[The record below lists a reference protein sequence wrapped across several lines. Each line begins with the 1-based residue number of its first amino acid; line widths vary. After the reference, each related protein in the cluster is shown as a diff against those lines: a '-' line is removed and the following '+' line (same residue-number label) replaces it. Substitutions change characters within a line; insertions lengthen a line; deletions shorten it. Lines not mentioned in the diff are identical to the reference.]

1 MPNWCSNR
9 LKITGPKK
17 DLQTIKKALVS
28 QNDKGENLVF
38 SFQAL
43 VPMPENLRTM
53 GGLPLKE
60 KPRLTD
66 GQRARVAVDFANG
79 LIDQVEAYEKSED
92 AYLIQNDDWYNWG
105 IINWGTKWDV
115 GHAHLLDQIE
125 TAGVLIYDFETAW
138 SPPRSWVR
146 RASPKFPTL
155 RFELLYAEPG
165 MDFAGQT
172 VYEAGGLLED
182 EGAPGD
188 DIPAY
193 LRALGWEEGAEWM
206 LPSKEEDANDA

>member
-1 MPNWCSNR
+1 MPNWCANR

-17 DLQTIKKALVS
+17 DLQAIKKALVS
-28 QNDKGENLVF
+28 QNDKGEETVF
-38 SFQAL
+38 SFQTL
-43 VPMPENLRTM
+43 VPMPENLRNM

-60 KPRLTD
+60 SPRLTEV
-66 GQRARVAVDFANG
+66 QRAKVAVDFANG

-115 GHAHLLDQIE
+115 SEVSVLDQI
-125 TAGVLIYDFETAW
+125 ADGALIYNFETAW

-155 RFELLYAEPG
+155 SFELLYVEPG

-172 VYEAGGLLED
+172 VYEAGGLMVD
-182 EGAPGD
+182 EGAPAD
-188 DIPAY
+188 DIQSY
-193 LRALGWEEGAEWM
+193 LRDLGWEEGAEWAA
-206 LPSKEEDANDA
+206 PPKEEGEDDA